1 MSLGVEA
8 HLEIQEK
15 FGTVLA
21 IQGAVSSIPMWVQ
34 YGTAVFKGNLLIFGV
49 LGTLIIYI
57 STLCHTASRKGYPPS
72 CWACVASA
80 GKVCS
85 EISL

>member
-21 IQGAVSSIPMWVQ
+21 IQGAVSSILMCVQ
-34 YGTAVFKGNLLIFGV
+34 YGTVVFKGNLLI
-49 LGTLIIYI
+49 LGY
-57 STLCHTASRKGYPPS
+57 
-72 CWACVASA
+72 
-80 GKVCS
+80 
-85 EISL
+85 